1 MVLRDL
7 QARYMFQ
14 GDEIKVKAR
23 RCNSLLK
30 LLLIGKFNIDVGGL
44 ERLVK
49 LKKLS
54 PFGNL
59 LSRFVV

>member
-1 MVLRDL
+1 
-7 QARYMFQ
+7 MFQ